1 MAISDF
7 QDLFFFETVFSLA
20 QPTKSVKISQ
30 DLHFERP
37 RPGAMKALRQ
47 KLQRH
52 QITRQWVGLDS
63 DKQAVP
69 HDEQELL
76 GDCAILNFFWS
87 QSDTL
92 ILIGFGLLL
101 QEFDVSSTTCHLSIF
116 QFARVYE
123 LPSKVSIFF

>member
-1 MAISDF
+1 MAISVF
-7 QDLFFFETVFSLA
+7 QDLFFWNGFQLGATHE
-20 QPTKSVKISQ
+20 ISQ

-76 GDCAILNFFWS
+76 GDCAILNFFGPKV
-87 QSDTL
+87 TL
-92 ILIGFGLLL
+92 ILTF
-101 QEFDVSSTTCHLSIF
+101 
-116 QFARVYE
+116 
-123 LPSKVSIFF
+123 

>member
-7 QDLFFFETVFSLA
+7 QDPFFFETVFSLA

-30 DLHFERP
+30 VERP

-76 GDCAILNFFWS
+76 GDCAILNFFGPKV
-87 QSDTL
+87 T
-92 ILIGFGLLL
+92 
-101 QEFDVSSTTCHLSIF
+101 
-116 QFARVYE
+116 
-123 LPSKVSIFF
+123 PSF